1 MSRVLLIQGSP
12 KPGSFCDALG
22 EAYARGAESAATPV
36 RRLVVRDL
44 RFDPYLGGDY
54 QAAARLEADLQ
65 TAQEAIWD
73 AQHLVWVYPIWWGF
87 MPAMLKGF
95 IDRTLL
101 PGFAFKYR
109 RGSALWDKLL
119 VGRTARL
126 IVTMDAP
133 PLYNRIAYRNAGPHL
148 MRKAILGF
156 CGVKPVRVTSIGS
169 IKMSSPAR
177 RARWL
182 ARVERLGAKD

>member
-1 MSRVLLIQGSP
+1 MTKVLLIQGSP
-12 KPGSFCDALG
+12 KAGSLCEALG
-22 EAYARGAESAATPV
+22 EAYARGAEAGGGTV
-36 RRLVVRDL
+36 RRVVVRDL
-44 RFDPYLGGDY
+44 AFNPYLGGGYERSRALEPD
-54 QAAARLEADLQ
+54 LEA
-65 TAQEAIWD
+65 AQASIKWAE
-73 AQHLVWVYPIWWGF
+73 HLVWVYPIWWGF

-95 IDRTLL
+95 VDRTLL

-109 RGSALWDKLL
+109 EGSALWDKFLT
-119 VGRTARL
+119 GRSGRL

-133 PLYNRIAYRNAGPHL
+133 PLYNRIAYRNGGPHL

-169 IKMSSPAR
+169 VKMSGAVK
-177 RARWL
+177 RAKWL